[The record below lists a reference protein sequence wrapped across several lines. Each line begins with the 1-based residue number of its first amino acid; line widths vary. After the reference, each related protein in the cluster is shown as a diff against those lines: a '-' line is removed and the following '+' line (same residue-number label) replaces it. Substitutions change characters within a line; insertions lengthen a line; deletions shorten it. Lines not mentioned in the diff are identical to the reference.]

1 VTFHNYGRLENGGI
15 SNFRGNLS
23 LTVTNLSAKS
33 RKRSMQT
40 AIFIVNDKY
49 SEKIAKM
56 TFSRQLFRIR
66 DANGPPET
74 GKAIGT
80 NRKAIGKLS
89 GDLAPV
95 YSQNK
100 FYWYSNR
107 TTRMAYP
114 ALRTAKEDDNVDFQ
128 LSSAS
133 TLHISSSVQ
142 AKALERVCSDVALGS
157 RRRTSFYATNRFR
170 E

>member
-1 VTFHNYGRLENGGI
+1 MTFHNYGRLENGGI

-33 RKRSMQT
+33 RKRSLQT

-66 DANGPPET
+66 DANGPRET

-80 NRKAIGKLS
+80 RPNRKAIGKLS
-89 GDLAPV
+89 GDVAPV

-100 FYWYSNR
+100 FYWYSNIGR
-107 TTRMAYP
+107 HAWLTQR
-114 ALRTAKEDDNVDFQ
+114 
-128 LSSAS
+128 
-133 TLHISSSVQ
+133 
-142 AKALERVCSDVALGS
+142 
-157 RRRTSFYATNRFR
+157 
-170 E
+170 